1 MGFRLD
7 RTYVLQFEGAM
18 EGAYIKLRATPI
30 GTVMKLRGG
39 DSASNTELVELL
51 AEYVL
56 DWNFEDADG
65 EPLPVTAEAML
76 AELEQVVIVKV
87 ITEWY
92 KAAVGVTAP
101 LDPPGAD
108 GTLTDVDI
116 PMEPVTA

>member
-30 GTVMKLRGG
+30 GTVMKLRGT

-51 AEYVL
+51 ADYVL
-56 DWNFEDADG
+56 DWNFEDVDG

-76 AELEQVVIVKV
+76 AELEQVVIVKI

-108 GTLTDVDI
+108 GTLSDEDI